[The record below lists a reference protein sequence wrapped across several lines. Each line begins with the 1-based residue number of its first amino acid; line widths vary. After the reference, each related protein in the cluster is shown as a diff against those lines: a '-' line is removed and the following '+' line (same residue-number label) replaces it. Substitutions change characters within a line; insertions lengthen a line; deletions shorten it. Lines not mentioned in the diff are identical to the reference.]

1 MQTGGRIDEKAAG
14 LINQI
19 FKSDDIMQ
27 DNEIIKKLR
36 DIYKDDDVLIGK
48 AHKYFV
54 KRFDAINK
62 HAQEFK
68 NKLMN
73 K

>member
-36 DIYKDDDVLIGK
+36 DIYKEIL
-48 AHKYFV
+48 
-54 KRFDAINK
+54 
-62 HAQEFK
+62 
-68 NKLMN
+68 
-73 K
+73 